1 MEGVTRWPRSFVS
14 SYEALLWT
22 PHGEEFQ
29 ATILAF
35 QLGQNDTSDEVDVNA
50 FDVNEATISIHAA
63 SHQRYLIN
71 TSYGSDSV
79 YKRSSVSVEHLPR
92 H

>member
-1 MEGVTRWPRSFVS
+1 MT
-14 SYEALLWT
+14 LL
-22 PHGEEFQ
+22 
-29 ATILAF
+29 I
-35 QLGQNDTSDEVDVNA
+35 SDEVDVDA
-50 FDVNEATISIHAA
+50 FDVNKATISIHAA

-71 TSYGSDSV
+71 TSYGLDSV